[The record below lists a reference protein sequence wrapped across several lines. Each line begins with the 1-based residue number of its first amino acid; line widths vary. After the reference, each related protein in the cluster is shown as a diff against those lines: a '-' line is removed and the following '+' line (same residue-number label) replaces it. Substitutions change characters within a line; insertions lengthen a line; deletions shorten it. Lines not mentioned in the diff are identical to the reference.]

1 MLQQELMAASMA
13 ASMTS
18 SVGPISPQ
26 TTLPPPPPPHQNNQ
40 MNQVDLRRR
49 DRSTSRSRPVSI
61 LHKPAPLIE
70 PQPS

>member
-1 MLQQELMAASMA
+1 
-13 ASMTS
+13 MTS
-18 SVGPISPQ
+18 SMGPISPQ
-26 TTLPPPPPPHQNNQ
+26 TTTPIP
-40 MNQVDLRRR
+40 MNQSHTGTLELRRR